1 MEDYSFI
8 RLKDN
13 FNDAKSIGDSRV
25 VTHPYFDCISLS
37 PNEAYLQITNVDGGV
52 SFDGQYIVS
61 LVNCNDE
68 VLKDITNNV
77 FIEEFTDVNGNNQI
91 KFEIVNINEDF
102 YRQTLYLKFT
112 SIDSNI
118 EYWSNPLNV
127 TDYEIEQTTY
137 FEYENYYDFEGICY
151 SVANCSQSIRLKTYF
166 DIPIDESEVQDYF
179 QVTRNRTISARVL
192 IKRFEQYKIDG
203 INRFTFERLNLLLK
217 HDLIYV
223 DGVRMTNKTTLES
236 SERFGLSNLFESSF
250 VISKDY
256 NDKKDY
262 EYQIFDGLQLLNLYP
277 QGNYTLS
284 GINGN
289 SIQLIFNTDVSVLNG
304 NITIYDASDNSVVA
318 IITQDDLEYIGG
330 GEVESLNTLDTI
342 ITENGTYYFNIDS
355 GLFISEAFG
364 LPFDGISDSTTW
376 TFTVGDADFLGTD
389 FNNDDFF
396 TD

>member
-112 SIDSNI
+112 SIDSNV

-179 QVTRNRTISARVL
+179 QVTRNRTISARAL

-262 EYQIFDGLQLLNLYP
+262 EYQIFGGLVIEDYDPIGNHTFASLPNSFNIEFNFDVVLGSGAIKLY
-277 QGNYTLS
+277 NSESDLIYTFTS
-284 GINGN
+284 DDFNIFSQSVTSD
-289 SIQLIFNTDVSVLNG
+289 SI
-304 NITIYDASDNSVVA
+304 
-318 IITQDDLEYIGG
+318 
-330 GEVESLNTLDTI
+330 LDTI
-342 ITENGTYYFNIDS
+342 ITENGTYYFTIDS
-355 GLFISEAFG
+355 GLFISEEFG
-364 LPFDGISDSTTW
+364 LPFEGISDSTTW

-389 FNNDDFF
+389 FNNEDFF